1 MLPIMD
7 IEKGIIFSIE
17 DAKQAESCEEFASA
31 ILIEKFDLPLI
42 EEVIEFVSVPVIASC
57 RRGHVVEAKILEK
70 IGVSLI
76 DESVESKIGY
86 IDKKNF
92 SIPFIS
98 MFESEED
105 AEKRIKEGATFLR
118 TPWGGIEDVLGYV
131 RMASQYKVIASLKY
145 ASPHDIAMLFQYGG
159 YAAII
164 SSHVFHT
171 PNPPKLMYA
180 LSEAAKYYN
189 DVDKI
194 LEITKSVANILRG
207 ETNI

>member
-1 MLPIMD
+1 MD

-17 DAKQAESCEEFASA
+17 DPKQAESCEEFASA

-42 EEVIEFVSVPVIASC
+42 EEVVEIVSIPVIASC
-57 RRGHVVEAKILEK
+57 RKGHIVEAKILEK
-70 IGVSLI
+70 MGVSCI
-76 DESVESKIGY
+76 DESLDSSIGY

-98 MFESEED
+98 IFKNEEE
-105 AEKRIKEGATFLR
+105 AEKRINEGASFLR
-118 TPWGGIEDVLGYV
+118 TPWGGIEDVLKYV
-131 RMASQYKVIASLKY
+131 KIASQYKVIASLKQ
-145 ASPHDIAMLFQYGG
+145 ASPHDIAMLFQSGG

-171 PNPPKLMYA
+171 PNPPKLMHA
-180 LSEAAKYYN
+180 LSEARKYYN
-189 DVDKI
+189 DIDKI
-194 LEITKSVANILRG
+194 LQITKSVANILRG